1 MVGAALNFVGG
12 KMRAHMSLAAAAV
25 MFGSVAQAMAQEAQA
40 QQPPAAASQPA
51 QSGPAS
57 SEAALPAVVVV
68 GAKKKKAKSTPHA
81 TKTKSVARGG
91 EGKVATKRA
100 SKPVTLPAAPSQ
112 NGISEPAV
120 SEATILPPPGTLITP
135 QTTTHATTVTTA
147 RDLEMNPGATI
158 TDTLDQQPGV
168 GGSTFAP
175 GANRPILRGLDNN
188 RVRIQ
193 ENGVATGDVSDISED
208 HAYPIDP
215 YSADSVTV
223 IRGPATVRYGSQ
235 AIGGV
240 VSAENQR
247 IPTHMPDS
255 GISAQIM
262 GGLSSVDN
270 GSDGAFKVTAG
281 SQGFVMHVDG
291 FDRHASDYDTPEG
304 RQENSFVDSHGVS
317 VGGSYVWHDGFFGVS
332 YTRFD
337 SLYAIPGIE
346 SAEEKSRIDMGQ
358 DKVNARGEWRAPELG
373 IAAVRA
379 WFGWDNYAHN
389 ELDFD
394 AEENADTV
402 GSRFTNKYTEGRL
415 EIESVP
421 VMTGVGALTSTAGIQ
436 VSNRKLVGLSFE
448 GDSLLE
454 PNTTDSIGG
463 YLFEDLHITKPL
475 HVQASGRIEHDQVN
489 GTMYDDITDP
499 MVSNLVAQH
508 KSFDPKS
515 GALGL
520 LYDLPSGVVARLTG
534 QYSERAPVAQE
545 LFSKGAHDATGTF
558 EIGNPNIGI
567 ETSKSIELG
576 FNKASGRWRFDTS
589 AYYTKFDGYIFR
601 DLTGRKCGDVIA
613 TCGIDGDL
621 DEVIFNQRDATFYG
635 VELATEYDVAHIWR
649 GIWGVSGQYD
659 FVHARFSDGEYV
671 PRMPPHRI
679 GGGLFYRDDT
689 WQAKF
694 TTLYAFSQ
702 NEIAPNETPT
712 AGYTLVTAEVN
723 YTMALGDQ
731 GPFSPKF
738 IIGIKGE
745 NLLNDDIR
753 NSASFKKDEVL
764 APGANV
770 RLFGKLV
777 Y

>member
-1 MVGAALNFVGG
+1 
-12 KMRAHMSLAAAAV
+12 MRARIGWAAAIVA
-25 MFGSVAQAMAQEAQA
+25 FGPVAQAMAQDAQR
-40 QQPPAAASQPA
+40 QQSTPSPSTIEPG
-51 QSGPAS
+51 SGNS
-57 SEAALPAVVVV
+57 DAALPPVVVV
-68 GAKKKKAKSTPHA
+68 APKKTPAPGKKQHVVKKGAVSSSGKA
-81 TKTKSVARGG
+81 
-91 EGKVATKRA
+91 A
-100 SKPVTLPAAPSQ
+100 SKPVTPSAAPSTQ
-112 NGISEPAV
+112 PDETDAAST
-120 SEATILPPPGTLITP
+120 ATLLPPPGTLIGP
-135 QTTTHATTVTTA
+135 QTGTHATTVTNA
-147 RDLEMNPGATI
+147 RDLIANHGATI

-175 GANRPILRGLDNN
+175 GANRPIIRGLDNN

-193 ENGVATGDVSDISED
+193 ENGVSAGGVSDISED
-208 HAYPIDP
+208 HAFPIDP

-223 IRGPATVRYGSQ
+223 VRGPATVRYGSQ

-247 IPTHMPDS
+247 IPTYMPD
-255 GISAQIM
+255 GGFTAQIM
-262 GGLSSVDN
+262 GGLSSVDS

-281 SQGFVMHVDG
+281 SQGFVMHADG
-291 FDRHASDYDTPEG
+291 FARHAGDYDTPEG
-304 RQENSFVDSHGVS
+304 RQENSFVDSRGAS
-317 VGGSYVWHDGFFGVS
+317 IGGSFVWHDGFFGVS

-358 DKVNARGEWRAPELG
+358 DKINAKGEWRAPDIG
-373 IAAVRA
+373 IAAVRT

-394 AEENADTV
+394 ADENADAV
-402 GSRFTNKYTEGRL
+402 GSRFTNRYTEGRV
-415 EIESVP
+415 EVESVP
-421 VMTGVGALTSTAGIQ
+421 VMTGAGALTSTAGIQ
-436 VSNRKLVGLSFE
+436 ISNRKLVGVSFE

-463 YLFEDLHITKPL
+463 YLIEDLHITKPL
-475 HVQASGRIEHDQVN
+475 HLQAAARIEHDNVH
-489 GTMYDDITDP
+489 GTMYDDIADP
-499 MVSNLVAQH
+499 TASNLEAQH
-508 KSFDPKS
+508 KMFDPKS
-515 GALGL
+515 ASLGL
-520 LYDLPSGVVARLTG
+520 LYDLPHGVVARLTG

-576 FNKASGRWRFDTS
+576 FNKAVGRWRFDS
-589 AYYTKFDGYIFR
+589 SVYYTKFDGYIFR
-601 DLTGRKCGDVIA
+601 DLTGRKCDDTIN
-613 TCGIDGDL
+613 TCGSGSEL

-659 FVHARFSDGEYV
+659 FVHAEFSNGEYV

-679 GGGLFYRDDT
+679 GAGLYYRDDV
-689 WQAKF
+689 WQANV
-694 TTLYAFSQ
+694 TSLYAFNQ
-702 NEIAPNETPT
+702 DEIAQHETPT
-712 AGYTLVTAEVN
+712 AGYTMVNAEVS
-723 YTMALGDQ
+723 YTMALNGE
-731 GPFSPKF
+731 GTVAPKL
-738 IIGIKGE
+738 IVGLKGE

-764 APGANV
+764 QPGANV
-770 RLFGKLV
+770 RLFGTLV

>member
-1 MVGAALNFVGG
+1 
-12 KMRAHMSLAAAAV
+12 MRACIGLTAAAV
-25 MFGSVAQAMAQEAQA
+25 ALGPMAQAVAQEAQT
-40 QQPPAAASQPA
+40 QQAPPPASTSQAAPS
-51 QSGPAS
+51 SGSGSSAS
-57 SEAALPAVVVV
+57 LPPVVVIAPKKPPGSKKKQHV
-68 GAKKKKAKSTPHA
+68 AKKNTDSGSS
-81 TKTKSVARGG
+81 KTA
-91 EGKVATKRA
+91 A
-100 SKPVTLPAAPSQ
+100 SKPVPLPATPSSQ
-112 NGISEPAV
+112 AGGEDAV
-120 SEATILPPPGTLITP
+120 STATLLPPPGTLISP
-135 QTTTHATTVTTA
+135 QTGTQATTVTTA
-147 RDLEMNPGATI
+147 RDILPTHGATI
-158 TDTLDQQPGV
+158 TDTLDQHPGV

-175 GANRPILRGLDNN
+175 GTNRPIIRGLDNN

-193 ENGVATGDVSDISED
+193 ENGVSTGDVSDISED

-223 IRGPATVRYGSQ
+223 IRGPSTVRYGSQ

-247 IPTHMPDS
+247 IPTYMPE
-255 GISAQIM
+255 GGFTAQIM

-281 SQGFVMHVDG
+281 SQGFVMHADG
-291 FDRHASDYDTPEG
+291 FDRHAGDYDTPEG
-304 RQENSFVDSHGVS
+304 RQENSFVDSHGAS
-317 VGGSYVWHDGFFGVS
+317 VGGSYIWHDGFFGVS

-346 SAEEKSRIDMGQ
+346 SAEAKSRIDMGQ
-358 DKVNARGEWRAPELG
+358 DKINARGEWRAPELG

-415 EIESVP
+415 EVESVP

-436 VSNRKLVGLSFE
+436 ISNRKLVGLSFE

-475 HVQASGRIEHDQVN
+475 HLQAGVRIEHDDVH
-489 GTMYDDITDP
+489 GTMYDDIADP
-499 MVSNLVAQH
+499 MPSNLDPQH
-508 KSFDPKS
+508 KTFDPKS
-515 GALGL
+515 ASLGL
-520 LYDLPSGVVARLTG
+520 LYDLPAGVVARLTG
-534 QYSERAPVAQE
+534 QYAERAPVAQE

-558 EIGNPNIGI
+558 EIGNQNIGI

-576 FNKASGRWRFDTS
+576 FNKAVGRWRFDTS

-601 DLTGRKCGDVIA
+601 DLTGRKCGDTID
-613 TCGIDGDL
+613 TCGVSGDL

-659 FVHARFSDGEYV
+659 FVHAEFSDGEYV

-679 GGGLFYRDDT
+679 GGGLYYRDDA

-694 TTLYAFSQ
+694 TSLYAFNQ
-702 NEIAPNETPT
+702 NEIAPHETST
-712 AGYTLVTAEVN
+712 AGYTLVNAEVS
-723 YTMALGDQ
+723 YTMALNSDGAIA
-731 GPFSPKF
+731 PKLT
-738 IIGIKGE
+738 IGLKGE

-764 APGANV
+764 QPGANV
-770 RLFGKLV
+770 RLFGTLA

>member
-1 MVGAALNFVGG
+1 
-12 KMRAHMSLAAAAV
+12 MRACIGLTAAAV
-25 MFGSVAQAMAQEAQA
+25 AFGPMSQTMAQDAQVQQLSPPASASQSAQSEAQTA
-40 QQPPAAASQPA
+40 GSPLPP
-51 QSGPAS
+51 
-57 SEAALPAVVVV
+57 VVVV
-68 GAKKKKAKSTPHA
+68 APKKPVSSKKKPHTAKRNGPSGAKSA
-81 TKTKSVARGG
+81 
-91 EGKVATKRA
+91 A
-100 SKPVTLPAAPSQ
+100 SKPVIPPAASSAEVSGD
-112 NGISEPAV
+112 NAV
-120 SEATILPPPGTLITP
+120 SAATILPPPGTLISP
-135 QTTTHATTVTTA
+135 QTGTQATTITTA
-147 RDLEMNPGATI
+147 RDIIPTHGATI
-158 TDTLDQQPGV
+158 TDTLDQQPGI

-193 ENGVATGDVSDISED
+193 ENGIATGDVSDISED

-223 IRGPATVRYGSQ
+223 TRGPSTVRYGSQ

-247 IPTHMPDS
+247 IPTYIPD
-255 GISAQIM
+255 GGFTGQVM
-262 GGLSSVDN
+262 GGLSSVDS
-270 GSDGAFKVTAG
+270 GRDGAFKATAG
-281 SQGFVMHVDG
+281 SQGFAIHADG
-291 FDRHASDYDTPEG
+291 FARHADDYDTPEG
-304 RQENSFVDSHGVS
+304 RQENSFVDSHGAS
-317 VGGSYVWHDGFFGVS
+317 IGGSYIWHDGFLGVS

-373 IAAVRA
+373 IGAVRA

-394 AEENADTV
+394 ADENADTV

-415 EIESVP
+415 ELESVP
-421 VMTGVGALTSTAGIQ
+421 VMTGAGALTSTAGIQ
-436 VSNRKLVGLSFE
+436 ISNRKLVGLSFE
-448 GDSLLE
+448 GDNLLE

-475 HVQASGRIEHDQVN
+475 HLQAGARIEHDVVH
-489 GTMYDDITDP
+489 GTMYDDIAGP
-499 MVSNLVAQH
+499 MPTNLEAQN
-508 KSFDPKS
+508 KTFDPKS
-515 GALGL
+515 GSLGL
-520 LYDLPSGVVARLTG
+520 LYDLPAGVVARLTG
-534 QYSERAPVAQE
+534 QYAERAPVAQE

-558 EIGNPNIGI
+558 EIGNPDIGI

-576 FNKASGRWRFDTS
+576 FNKAEGRWRFDS
-589 AYYTKFDGYIFR
+589 SVYYTKFDGYIFR
-601 DLTGRKCGDVIA
+601 DLTGRKCDA
-613 TCGIDGDL
+613 TIDSCGVSGDL

-635 VELATEYDVAHIWR
+635 VELATEYDVAHVWN

-659 FVHARFSDGEYV
+659 FVHAEFSNGEYV

-679 GGGLFYRDDT
+679 GGGLYYRDEA

-694 TTLYAFSQ
+694 STLYAFNQ
-702 NEIAPNETPT
+702 NDIAPHETPT
-712 AGYTLVTAEVN
+712 AGYTLVNAEIS
-723 YTMALGDQ
+723 YTMTLNGD
-731 GPFSPKF
+731 GGIAPKL
-738 IIGIKGE
+738 IIGLKGE
-745 NLLNDDIR
+745 NLLNEDIR

-764 APGANV
+764 QPGANA
-770 RLFGKLV
+770 RLFGTLV